1 MRLPARLD
9 GMGPISKKD
18 LAYTFVRHGNL
29 KSDHSV
35 SSHSR
40 ITLSHAITRLIAGG
54 FLFFVASVA
63 SAVTSPVG
71 ATPGSFA
78 VSPSGAATYS
88 IPLFVPP
95 GTNGMAPKLS
105 LNYNSQGG
113 NGLVGMGWS
122 IGGLSV
128 IHRCGSTI
136 AIDGIKGGVN
146 YDANDKFCLDGE
158 RLINIGGAEYRTQH
172 ESWQRIVAVGGTASD
187 PSSFTVTTRDGTLH
201 YYGATTDSRIEAQ
214 GKIIARLWALNK
226 VQDRNG
232 NYLSVTYQEDNV
244 DGDYRPERIEYTGN
258 GSIQPYNSVVFG
270 YIDRTD
276 MTPMYE
282 GGSVLKTVK
291 RLNRI
296 YSYSNTTLAREYQLD
311 YVDDDAMGRARLRY
325 ITECGSDGVC
335 LPATVLGWQ
344 GGGNT
349 ADFGTGSGTYIG
361 SGGSPSDHW
370 FTMADVNGDGKTDV
384 VKYEPP
390 SGYVGAWISTGTG
403 TFATGGSAY
412 IGSGGNPSDRW
423 FEVADITGDGKT
435 DTALYTPGDGN
446 VNSYAAV
453 GLFPDLL
460 TSITNGL
467 NVQTNI
473 VHRPITDSTVY
484 AKDNDA
490 VYPYQDLQNATYVVS
505 QSTQSNGLGGLNT
518 TSYQYGGLKRHHTA
532 ATSLGFRWIQTTDPA
547 GLVHV
552 AHHNQTLD
560 GTEGTA
566 ASSETWAGNVR
577 VKYAGNTWTPV
588 ALGGSRT
595 LARLASSV
603 EETRELNNSVV
614 STVNTSYSG
623 HDAFNNPGTIVVDF
637 NDGWGKTT
645 TNTYNHDTVN
655 WQLGQLVQSQVTANA
670 PGQVAQ
676 TRTSSFTYDALGRVA
691 SEVIEPNSTA
701 LTLTTAY
708 GYDSFGHRT
717 SKTLSGPDIVSRT
730 ESQTFTANGQFPLTK
745 TNALGH
751 SESYVYDP
759 RYGAVTGRTGP
770 NGLTTTWSYDGF
782 GRKVTE
788 IRADG
793 TATTI
798 NYKCWDGNEPVAP
811 ATCPAGQGHAIE
823 TLASGAGAAWVYYD
837 LFGRPV
843 RTARIGF
850 DALWVYTDTAYDN
863 LGRQIGVSQPDFNDP
878 PVHHTTYTHD
888 VLGRVRA
895 ETKPGNRVTA
905 TTYNGLTTT
914 VTNPKNQALTTVK
927 NSQGAVA
934 SATDAGGTTG
944 YTYDPFGNLQSVTGV
959 DGSITSMTYDLRGR
973 KTAMSDPDMG
983 VWSYGYNVLG
993 ELTSQTDA
1001 LNQTIIMAY
1010 DELGRMTSRVL
1021 PNNEGTSQWT
1031 YDTAA
1036 SGIGKLA
1043 SVTNPNANE
1052 TYTYDSLS
1060 RPSTHTTSIGGIPY
1074 TVTTAYDA
1082 LGRVDTITYPET
1094 GFRLK
1099 HVYDPNQFGFLKE
1112 VRNDATG
1119 ASYWKINV
1127 GGGWTR

>member
-384 VKYEPP
+384 VKYEAGNGYVSVWLSNGDGTFTAVTSGTYLGTGSSPSCCWFTMADVDGDGKSDVAYYDPRSGYFSVFKSLGNGLFSISSSTYIGSGGNPSDRWFTMADVNGDGKTDVVKYEPP

-676 TRTSSFTYDALGRVA
+676 TRTSSFT
-691 SEVIEPNSTA
+691 
-701 LTLTTAY
+701 
-708 GYDSFGHRT
+708 
-717 SKTLSGPDIVSRT
+717 
-730 ESQTFTANGQFPLTK
+730 
-745 TNALGH
+745 
-751 SESYVYDP
+751 
-759 RYGAVTGRTGP
+759 
-770 NGLTTTWSYDGF
+770 
-782 GRKVTE
+782 
-788 IRADG
+788 
-793 TATTI
+793 
-798 NYKCWDGNEPVAP
+798 
-811 ATCPAGQGHAIE
+811 
-823 TLASGAGAAWVYYD
+823 
-837 LFGRPV
+837 
-843 RTARIGF
+843 
-850 DALWVYTDTAYDN
+850 
-863 LGRQIGVSQPDFNDP
+863 
-878 PVHHTTYTHD
+878 
-888 VLGRVRA
+888 
-895 ETKPGNRVTA
+895 
-905 TTYNGLTTT
+905 
-914 VTNPKNQALTTVK
+914 
-927 NSQGAVA
+927 
-934 SATDAGGTTG
+934 
-944 YTYDPFGNLQSVTGV
+944 
-959 DGSITSMTYDLRGR
+959 
-973 KTAMSDPDMG
+973 
-983 VWSYGYNVLG
+983 
-993 ELTSQTDA
+993 
-1001 LNQTIIMAY
+1001 
-1010 DELGRMTSRVL
+1010 
-1021 PNNEGTSQWT
+1021 
-1031 YDTAA
+1031 
-1036 SGIGKLA
+1036 
-1043 SVTNPNANE
+1043 
-1052 TYTYDSLS
+1052 
-1060 RPSTHTTSIGGIPY
+1060 
-1074 TVTTAYDA
+1074 
-1082 LGRVDTITYPET
+1082 
-1094 GFRLK
+1094 
-1099 HVYDPNQFGFLKE
+1099 
-1112 VRNDATG
+1112 
-1119 ASYWKINV
+1119 
-1127 GGGWTR
+1127 